1 MKREI
6 GACIVELC
14 GRYAAALTDDGQFLR
29 IRNRGYEIG
38 QTLQLRAKQPQ
49 AKPRLRIAS
58 FTSMAAGLLLLIV
71 GGFAGYRSPAGV
83 VSLDVN
89 PSIEFTI
96 NCFDRVLAIS
106 AVNDDGSGLIA
117 QMDESALL
125 NQPVD
130 AAVEQA
136 IAALRDSGYL
146 AEETENDVMLSS
158 SSYSARHAE
167 ALATRLK
174 QIVAQQQDLTVIS
187 VSVSKSEVDAAHALG
202 ASAGKLYLVERLKES
217 LGESDSFDQ
226 SDWLKK
232 PVREIV
238 SKTEEQEQSAA
249 QQSGGQPAEQ
259 PAAQPSPD
267 AGQPTDS
274 ASPPEAGSGAAQ
286 DGSQPPE
293 TGATAPETG
302 DKQNTQQGSPGAGTQ
317 PGGDRSPQG

>member
-1 MKREI
+1 MKKEI
-6 GACIVELC
+6 GACIVELR
-14 GRYAAALTDDGQFLR
+14 GRYAAALTDEGQFLR
-29 IRNRGYEIG
+29 IRNKGYQVG
-38 QTLQLRAKQPQ
+38 QTLLLSAKQPQ
-49 AKPRLRIAS
+49 VKPRLRITGLAS
-58 FTSMAAGLLLLIV
+58 VAAGLLLLIV

-96 NCFDRVLAIS
+96 NIFDRVLAID

-117 QMDESALL
+117 QLDERALL

-136 IAALRDSGYL
+136 IAALRVSGYL

-167 ALATRLK
+167 ALATRLERL
-174 QIVAQQQDLTVIS
+174 VAKQQDLAVIS
-187 VSVSKSEVDAAHALG
+187 VSVSKSEVEAAHALG

-217 LGESDSFDQ
+217 IGESESFDQ

-238 SKTEEQEQSAA
+238 SKTEEQA
-249 QQSGGQPAEQ
+249 QFIAPQNGGQSTEKPE
-259 PAAQPSPD
+259 AQPSPN

-274 ASPPEAGSGAAQ
+274 ASPPEAGSGAMQ
-286 DGSQPPE
+286 DGTQPSEAGAITPE
-293 TGATAPETG
+293 GG
-302 DKQNTQQGSPGAGTQ
+302 DKQNTQQGNPGAGTQ
-317 PGGDRSPQG
+317 PDGGRSPQG